1 MAPLDRVCLVGAES
15 TGKSQLAADLA
26 RHFGGVVVPLFAREY
41 AIAAGR
47 PLNETDV
54 EPIARGQIANEDRA
68 IGSLRILDT
77 DLLST
82 VVYARHYYGSCPEWI
97 ERAARERLAGLYLF
111 LHADVPW
118 IADPARDASADRDQI
133 HAAFHRTLDE
143 FRAPYVS
150 IAGSWDERRTKAIAA
165 IGSMPATLNP

>member
-1 MAPLDRVCLVGAES
+1 MAALDRVCLVGAES

-26 RHFGGVVVPLFAREY
+26 RHFGGVVVPEFAREY
-41 AIAAGR
+41 AIALGR
-47 PLNETDV
+47 VLNQTDV
-54 EPIARGQIANEDRA
+54 EAIARGQIANEDRA
-68 IGSLRILDT
+68 LGGFRILDT

-82 VVYARHYYGSCPEWI
+82 VVYARHYYGRCPEWI

-118 IADPARDASADRDQI
+118 VADPARDASADRAQV

-150 IAGSWDERRTKAIAA
+150 IIGNWEERRRKAIAA
-165 IGSMPATLNP
+165 IAMPATLIP